1 MDQQKIGTFI
11 ASLRKESGMTQAE
24 LGDKVGVTD
33 RAVSRWENGHN
44 LPDIMVMEKIS
55 EVFGITLIELMNG
68 QKTEVI
74 KECNL
79 DKLAENA
86 ITYHK
91 SMMRAY
97 FKRLII
103 GLSIVIGVLVIILLT
118 AFCINNFNKCKVY
131 RIESTKT
138 DFAATGMVVKT
149 NKSTKLII
157 TKFGYYGADFKDV
170 YAMDYHLLIG
180 GVDVY
185 NNGDDLDTYEIKKDS
200 KYLNIDTYFKTLT
213 IYIDNFKY
221 DKIFDS
227 RDFCIEFRYLNKEG
241 KINYY
246 SLPLK
251 LTKEFS
257 NSKFIYFN

>member
-118 AFCINNFNKCKVY
+118 AFCINNFNRCKVY
-131 RIESTKT
+131 RIESTKS
-138 DFAATGMVVKT
+138 DFFVKGKVTQT
-149 NKSTKLII
+149 NKSTTLVLTNFDYNG
-157 TKFGYYGADFKDV
+157 TKMQQV
-170 YAMDYHLLIG
+170 YAMHYSLLVDGNSIYHG
-180 GVDVY
+180 GI
-185 NNGDDLDTYEIKKDS
+185 DLDEFKIDKNTKI
-200 KYLNIDTYFKTLT
+200 LNIDDYFKTLT
-213 IYIDNFKY
+213 IYIDEFKN
-221 DKIFDS
+221 DEIFDS
-227 RDFCIEFRYLNKEG
+227 KDICIEFKYLSVGGEE
-241 KINYY
+241 YY
-246 SLPLK
+246 YDVPLK